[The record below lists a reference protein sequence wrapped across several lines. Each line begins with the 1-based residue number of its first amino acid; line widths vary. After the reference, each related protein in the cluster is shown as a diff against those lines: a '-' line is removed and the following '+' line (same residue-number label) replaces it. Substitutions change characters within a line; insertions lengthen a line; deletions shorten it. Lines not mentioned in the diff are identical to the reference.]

1 MSKLG
6 GAAAVGAG
14 DLMGGATG
22 AEGDVQWRNGG
33 KLEEV
38 AVLGCGHRIMTA
50 EVG

>member
-1 MSKLG
+1 MSMIHCKLNVQ
-6 GAAAVGAG
+6 AE

-22 AEGDVQWRNGG
+22 AQGDVQWCNGG

-38 AVLGCGHRIMTA
+38 AVLGCAHRIMAA